1 MVFIMHASGN
11 KGREKIS
18 KRITKKITVQKKTL
32 LTIFFPV
39 TTFVHNRFDQC
50 LLKQISPYSYI
61 AYKKYA
67 ILQFS

>member
-18 KRITKKITVQKKTL
+18 KIITKKLLYKKNTAHNFFFL
-32 LTIFFPV
+32 LQP
-39 TTFVHNRFDQC
+39 FVHNRFDQC